1 MHWALLTRAVETETV
16 CLLLSMRQDTVR
28 KPTEGKG
35 LVAGNALGIVIRGWG
50 SWDCVL
56 LLSMRQDTVKKPTEG
71 KGLVAGNALGIVNRG
86 WGSWDCVFTVMHETG
101 HSKEAYRR

>member
-1 MHWALLTRAVETETV
+1 M
-16 CLLLSMRQDTVR
+16 

-35 LVAGNALGIVIRGWG
+35 LVAGNALGIVNRGWG

-71 KGLVAGNALGIVNRG
+71 KGLVAGNALGIVNQG
-86 WGSWDCVFTVMHETG
+86 CGDETVCLLLCMRQDTV
-101 HSKEAYRR
+101 RVL